1 MGADIAAVWVK
12 CIVFC
17 MGLTE
22 LSLEDYLAL
31 ELGNGETVVER
42 DGVYWRAVRPF
53 FYQPLMMF
61 SEYPAGSISGPGS
74 SWMGGWQHAVPLGG
88 ESNSFIQLLM
98 FENAQAY
105 SLETTV
111 GKRRR
116 ERLQSALA
124 HFKVRRIESADQF
137 VREAHPVYHDFFQR
151 TGYQCIRDRSSV
163 DGFRHW
169 AERLFKS
176 GNIYVYGAYSAL
188 GLDAVSVFF
197 RHQNT
202 LVFAALFSS
211 TRSLEHWVSDLM
223 IHHARET
230 AASDRQI
237 QQVFAGRYRGG
248 GGVDQFYLLRGAT
261 VVSKPAFLK
270 INSVADH
277 LIAFVN
283 PSAHRRLWGVDGL
296 ESVAMSSRGLCQA

>member
-1 MGADIAAVWVK
+1 
-12 CIVFC
+12 

-22 LSLEDYLAL
+22 LSVEDYLAM
-31 ELGNGETVVER
+31 ELGNGETVVECG
-42 DGVYWRAVRPF
+42 GVYWRAVRPF

-61 SEYPAGSISGPGS
+61 AEYSAGQIRGPGN
-74 SWMGGWQHAVPLGG
+74 SWVGGWQHAVPAGG
-88 ESNSFIQLLM
+88 KSNSFMRLLM
-98 FENAQAY
+98 FEDTRSY

-124 HFKVRRIESADQF
+124 HFKLRRIESAEQF
-137 VREAHPVYHDFFQR
+137 VREAHPVYQDFYQR
-151 TGYQCIRDRSSV
+151 TGYQCIKDRSSV
-163 DGFRHW
+163 EGFRQW
-169 AERLFKS
+169 ADRLFKS

-211 TRSLEHWVSDLM
+211 TRSLEHWISDLM
-223 IHHARET
+223 IHHTRET
-230 AASDRQI
+230 AASDPQI
-237 QQVFAGRYRGG
+237 QNIFAGRYRGG

-261 VVSKPAFLK
+261 VVSKPAYLK
-270 INSVADH
+270 INSMADH

-283 PSAHRRLWGVDGL
+283 PAAHRRLWGVDGL
-296 ESVAMSSRGLCQA
+296 ESAELESAKLCQT

>member
-1 MGADIAAVWVK
+1 
-12 CIVFC
+12 

-22 LSLEDYLAL
+22 LSLEEYLAL

-61 SEYPAGSISGPGS
+61 AEYPAGKISGPGS
-74 SWMGGWQHAVPLGG
+74 SWMGGWQHAVPAGG
-88 ESNSFIQLLM
+88 ESNSFIRLLM

-116 ERLQSALA
+116 ERLQTAIA
-124 HFKVRRIESADQF
+124 HFKVRRIENADQF
-137 VREAHPVYHDFFQR
+137 VREAYTVYQDFYQR
-151 TGYQCIRDRSSV
+151 TGYQCIKDRSSV

-169 AERLFKS
+169 ADRLFKS
-176 GNIYVYGAYSAL
+176 GKIYVCGAYSAL

-197 RHQNT
+197 RYQHT

-211 TRSLEHWVSDLM
+211 TRSLEHWISDLM

-230 AASDRQI
+230 AASDALI
-237 QQVFAGRYRGG
+237 QNVFAGRYRGG

-261 VVSKPAFLK
+261 VVSKPAYLR

-283 PSAHRRLWGVDGL
+283 PSAHRRLWGQDEFGSAGV
-296 ESVAMSSRGLCQA
+296 ESRGVCRV